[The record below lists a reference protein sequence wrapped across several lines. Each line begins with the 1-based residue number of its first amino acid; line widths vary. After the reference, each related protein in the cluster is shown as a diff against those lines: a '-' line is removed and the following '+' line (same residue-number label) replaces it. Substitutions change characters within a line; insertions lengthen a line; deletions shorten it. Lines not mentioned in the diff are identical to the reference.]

1 MEIKWRKFRNTVVI
15 ILFGSGVLQAEGVQ
29 KRVYPLNE
37 IWKLATENNQS
48 IKITE
53 AEVALAAQQ
62 AEVARLKQLP
72 VINTSVDAFYL
83 GDATIL
89 DRDFSNKVNVDMPH
103 FGNSFTLQAQETIFK
118 GKAIR
123 NTIELTDLQHQLSGL
138 KRLQATREIKL
149 LVTANYLDLFKLY
162 NQRSVYLKNI
172 ELAEGRLR
180 NVKAMYRQELVTV
193 DDVIRTQLMVTNL
206 HLDLDQI
213 ENNISIIN
221 KQLTMATGLDESVS
235 ILPDSS
241 ILLQIPEIQDIDY
254 YLGYAENNAHEILTA
269 KQNVKIAE
277 KSVNIAKS
285 ERSPALALFA
295 ANSLQRPI
303 TSTSPVVD
311 KYSNGWEMGASLS
324 FSISS
329 IYTAPKNIT
338 LSRLQLA
345 QSQEVLTLQEQNT
358 NVAIHTAFIK
368 HSEAIKQLKA
378 LDENKKLASENYRM
392 IEKKYENQLSLLI
405 DMLDASNSKL
415 SAELQYTNA
424 QINIIFT
431 YYQLLNVTGSL

>member
-1 MEIKWRKFRNTVVI
+1 MEIKWRKFRNTGII

-29 KRVYPLNE
+29 KRVYPLSE

-53 AEVALAAQQ
+53 AEVAVAAQQ

-138 KRLQATREIKL
+138 KKLQATREIKL

-180 NVKAMYRQELVTV
+180 NVKAMFRQELVTV

-241 ILLQIPEIQDIDY
+241 ILLQRPEVQNIDY

-303 TSTSPVVD
+303 TSTSPAVD

-358 NVAIHTAFIK
+358 NVAIYTAFIK

-424 QINIIFT
+424 QINILFT